1 MLSAFITYIIAFAG
15 LAGWVSAVPLNINLG
30 AYSPALVVGDGEISF
45 GGKAD
50 VNQLMNALEGAAV
63 NTAANV
69 AQANQNPPAA
79 QTQPAP
85 AVVVPANTENKD
97 KEQANDITGILGGNR
112 KEIEPRV
119 EVAATP
125 EDDEDEEDEED
136 ADGAAPAVVKRD
148 ITGFDRAL
156 RYAEAALVKGP
167 KVQLG
172 TGSEG
177 SGVGIIVDNN
187 QVAAARPGR
196 GEAEGAEKRPP
207 AAAPVVPAPG
217 AGQIPVAPGGAEK
230 RGLEAPPSRITRRGN
245 LKVTTMYVRSGI
257 PGGKHSGSE
266 SVIEAIANNSSA
278 TGASLPPA
286 SNVVAR
292 DLPSILTRRDNS
304 NGAGSSSGF
313 DSVNLNVPSE
323 GVTMTFVETDDDD
336 EA

>member
-1 MLSAFITYIIAFAG
+1 MLSAFITYIVAFAG
-15 LAGWVSAVPLNINLG
+15 LIAWVSAVPLNINLG

-50 VNQLMNALEGAAV
+50 VNSLMTALEGAAV
-63 NTAANV
+63 NTATTV
-69 AQANQNPPAA
+69 AQNNQNPPPPA
-79 QTQPAP
+79 QAQQP

-97 KEQANDITGILGGNR
+97 KEQANDISGILGGNR

-125 EDDEDEEDEED
+125 EDVEDEEDEED
-136 ADGAAPAVVKRD
+136 ADEAAAPVAKRD
-148 ITGFDRAL
+148 IAGFDRAL

-172 TGSEG
+172 TGAEG

-196 GEAEGAEKRPP
+196 GEPEGAEQRPP

-217 AGQIPVAPGGAEK
+217 GGQVPVAPGGGAEK
-230 RGLEAPPSRITRRGN
+230 RGLEAPPSRITRRA
-245 LKVTTMYVRSGI
+245 KVTTMYVRSGI
-257 PGGKHSGSE
+257 PG
-266 SVIEAIANNSSA
+266 
-278 TGASLPPA
+278 GASLPPA

-304 NGAGSSSGF
+304 NGASSSGF
-313 DSVNLNVPSE
+313 DSVNLNVPAD